1 MIDIETTYFEQVIY
15 FDTFEDPLNKR
26 CMYGMSLSIFFPCGS
41 SVAQR
46 FSDMGRYHQRHR
58 IKALFP
64 RTLLAAISQ
73 SYNVKAMHKIS
84 KRTT

>member
-46 FSDMGRYHQRHR
+46 FSDMGRCHHRHR

-64 RTLLAAISQ
+64 RTLPLSCDKSELQ
-73 SYNVKAMHKIS
+73 
-84 KRTT
+84 R